1 MTLPEIHP
9 RISVNPSSFPAATP
23 YAEILATVK
32 RLGLPAVDAPRTR
45 LAPLGWEEGL
55 RLLEESG
62 LAVTTFI
69 HRTMFALDRP
79 DTWAESRAEIRET
92 IAGAARFG
100 APVYGTTGPGPAVGL
115 TWEESAARF
124 VEAVAPSVA
133 DAQAQGV
140 LLMVETTQP
149 LFADYH
155 FLHTL
160 RDTVDVCE
168 QAGLGVCL
176 DVHGTWNERG
186 LRTTIER
193 AGPRLGLV
201 QLSDYAPGM
210 RSMDRG
216 IPGDGVMPLEQI
228 LSWVLETGYEGR
240 FDLELWGDSGMP
252 DGDAILRGAA
262 HVGALLERLG
272 A

>member
-1 MTLPEIHP
+1 MHARL
-9 RISVNPSSFPAATP
+9 SVNPSSFPVTMP
-23 YAEILATVK
+23 WPDVLATVG
-32 RLGLPAVDAPRTR
+32 RLGVPAVDAPRTR
-45 LAPLGWEEGL
+45 LAPFGWDEGL

-62 LAVTTFI
+62 LTVTTFI
-69 HRTMFALDRP
+69 HRTLFALDRP
-79 DTWAESRAEIRET
+79 ETWGESQAEIGET
-92 IAGAARFG
+92 IDAAARFG

-115 TWEESAARF
+115 TWEEAADRF
-124 VEAVAPSVA
+124 VEAAAPSVSHA
-133 DAQAQGV
+133 RARGV

-149 LFADYH
+149 LFSDYH

-168 QAGLGVCL
+168 RGGLGVCL

-186 LRTTIER
+186 LKGTIER

-201 QLSDYAPGM
+201 QLSDYRHGM
-210 RSMDRG
+210 RSLDRG
-216 IPGDGVMPLEQI
+216 IPGDGVMPLERI
-228 LSWVLETGYEGR
+228 LGWVLETGYEGR

-252 DGDAILRGAA
+252 DGEAILRGAE
-262 HVGALLERLG
+262 HVGLLLERLG

>member
-1 MTLPEIHP
+1 MIHP
-9 RISVNPSSFPAATP
+9 RLSVNPSSFPASMP
-23 YAEILATVK
+23 WPDVLATVSS
-32 RLGLPAVDAPRTR
+32 LGMPAIDAPRQR
-45 LAPLGWEEGL
+45 LAPFGWDAGL
-55 RLLEESG
+55 RLLADSG

-69 HRTMFALDRP
+69 HRTLFALDRP
-79 DTWAESRAEIRET
+79 ETWDASRAEIRET
-92 IAGAARFG
+92 IDAAARFG

-115 TWEESAARF
+115 TWEAAADRF
-124 VEAVAPSVA
+124 CEAVAPCVA
-133 DAQAQGV
+133 YARERDV

-149 LFADYH
+149 MFADYH

-160 RDTVDVCE
+160 RDTVDLCE
-168 QAGLGVCL
+168 RAGLGVCL

-186 LRTTIER
+186 LRAGIDR

-201 QLSDYAPGM
+201 QLSDYAFGM

-216 IPGDGVMPLEQI
+216 IPGDGVMALETV
-228 LSWVLETGYEGR
+228 LGWVLETGYAGR

-252 DGDAILRGAA
+252 DADAILRGAE
-262 HVGALLERLG
+262 HVGRLLDRLG

>member
-1 MTLPEIHP
+1 VIHQ
-9 RISVNPSSFPAATP
+9 RISVNPSSFPATMP
-23 YAEILATVK
+23 WPEVLETVA
-32 RLGLPAVDAPRTR
+32 RLGVRSIDASRQR
-45 LAPLGWEEGL
+45 LAPFGWEEGL
-55 RLLEESG
+55 RLLEESR

-69 HRTMFALDRP
+69 HRTLFELDRP
-79 DTWAESRAEIRET
+79 ETWDASRTEIRTT
-92 IAGAARFG
+92 IDAAARFG

-115 TWEESAARF
+115 TWEESADRF

-133 DAQAQGV
+133 YARERDV
-140 LLMVETTQP
+140 LLMIETTQP

-168 QAGLGVCL
+168 RADLGVCL

-186 LRTTIER
+186 LRATIER

-201 QLSDYAPGM
+201 QLSDYACGM
-210 RSMDRG
+210 RSLDRG
-216 IPGDGVMPLEQI
+216 IPGDGVMPLDRI
-228 LSWVLETGYEGR
+228 LSWVLDTGYGGR
-240 FDLELWGDSGMP
+240 FDLELWGDSGRP
-252 DGDAILRGAA
+252 DEEAVLRGAET
-262 HVGALLERLG
+262 VGRLLDVLG